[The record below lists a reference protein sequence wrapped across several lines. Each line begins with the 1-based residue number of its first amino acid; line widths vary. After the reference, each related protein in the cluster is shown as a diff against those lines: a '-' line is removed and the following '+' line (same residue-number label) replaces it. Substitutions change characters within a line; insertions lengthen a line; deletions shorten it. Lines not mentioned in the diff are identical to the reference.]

1 MITSTCQAPGCAN
14 PVAQTSRRGRPTAYC
29 SPACRPS
36 SHKARPPRRITVEID
51 HEPTKT
57 GSRPAGRVWS
67 VQLSR
72 GTKSVVVASGL
83 GRPSA
88 DHLAGQLREL
98 LGLSAEATARSRGAG
113 SS

>member
-1 MITSTCQAPGCAN
+1 VITSTCQGPGCAN
-14 PVAQTSRRGRPTAYC
+14 PIPQTSRRGRPTAYC

-36 SHKARPPRRITVEID
+36 SYKARRPRRITVEVD
-51 HEPTKT
+51 HEPTET
-57 GSRPAGRVWS
+57 GARPTGRVWS

-88 DHLAGQLREL
+88 DHLAGQLSQL
-98 LGLSAEATARSRGAG
+98 LGLSVEGAAISKGARSC
-113 SS
+113 

>member
-14 PVAQTSRRGRPTAYC
+14 PVTRTSTRGRPTQYC

-36 SHKARPPRRITVEID
+36 SDKRRPPRRITVEID
-51 HEPTKT
+51 HEPTEA
-57 GSRPAGRVWS
+57 GARPAGRVWS

-72 GTKSVVVASGL
+72 GTKRVVVATGL

-88 DHLAGQLREL
+88 DHLAGQLSEL
-98 LGLSAEATARSRGAG
+98 LRRGERAKG
-113 SS
+113 GAVE